1 MNYLNV
7 KQFYAQKTILLTG
20 CTGFLGKV
28 ILEKLL
34 RTTEFEKLYIL
45 IRPSKGASAVE
56 RLNEI
61 FISPI
66 FEPLLK
72 LCPEIVAKIKE
83 RVVAIAGDLMAPKLG
98 ISPEQRAILV

>member
-1 MNYLNV
+1 MDYLNV

-34 RTTEFEKLYIL
+34 RTTEFAMLYIL
-45 IRPSKGASAVE
+45 IRPSKGATAAE

-66 FEPLLK
+66 FAPLFK
-72 LCPEIVAKIKE
+72 LNP
-83 RVVAIAGDLMAPKLG
+83 
-98 ISPEQRAILV
+98 